1 MVCVGVM
8 KSGFAMFG
16 RSTRKAVAAPRA
28 RLTMEADDRPIYAIG
43 DVHGCLDA
51 LRELEQKII
60 ADARGIDSRKLIVM
74 LGDYV
79 DRGPESAG
87 VLDHLLAAP
96 PAGFDRICLA
106 GNHEQLML
114 DVLEGRA
121 KLERWRA
128 LGGEATLAS
137 YGIDSERLSRL
148 GSSGEDIRDM
158 IAAAVPDAHR
168 EFLRE
173 LPVLLSTRL
182 HVFVHAGLRPD
193 LPAAEQ
199 SDQSLM
205 SLRLK
210 PEQAAQLPDRY
221 IVHGHTPVSRIA
233 MENRR
238 VNVDTGACFTGRL
251 SALRIWRGGG
261 RVLST

>member
-1 MVCVGVM
+1 M
-8 KSGFAMFG
+8 KNGFGMFG
-16 RSTRKAVAAPRA
+16 RSRMAAAKPAPRA
-28 RLTMEADDRPIYAIG
+28 RLTMQADDRPIYAIG

-51 LRELEQKII
+51 LRLLEEKIV
-60 ADARGIDSRKLIVM
+60 ADARGIEGRKLIVM

-79 DRGPESAG
+79 DRGPQSAA
-87 VLDHLLAAP
+87 VIDHLLTDAP
-96 PAGFDRICLA
+96 TGFDRICLA

-128 LGGEATLAS
+128 LGGDATLSS
-137 YGIDSERLSRL
+137 YGIDIERLSQL
-148 GSSGEDIRDM
+148 GSSFVEIGGMVAD
-158 IAAAVPDAHR
+158 AVPDAHLT
-168 EFLRE
+168 FLRE
-173 LPVLLSTRL
+173 LPVLLTTRL
-182 HVFVHAGLRPD
+182 HVFVHAGLRPG
-193 LPAAEQ
+193 LPPADH
-199 SDQSLM
+199 SDQLLM
-205 SLRLK
+205 SLRLA
-210 PEQAAQLPDRY
+210 PEQASQLPDRY
-221 IVHGHTPVSRIA
+221 IVHGHTPVTRVA

>member
-1 MVCVGVM
+1 MM
-8 KSGFAMFG
+8 KLGLSIFG
-16 RSTRKAVAAPRA
+16 RGSSSVMPPPRA
-28 RLTMEADDRPIYAIG
+28 RLTLGDDDRPIYAIG

-51 LRELEQKII
+51 LRRLEAKIV
-60 ADARGIDSRKLIVM
+60 ADAATIEGRKLIVM

-87 VLDHLLAAP
+87 VIDHLLEEA

-121 KLERWRA
+121 GLDRWRA
-128 LGGEATLAS
+128 LGSDATLAS
-137 YGIDSERLSRL
+137 YGIDSERLLHL
-148 GSSGEDIRDM
+148 GSSSAEVGAM
-158 IAAAVPDAHR
+158 IAETVPAAHLA
-168 EFLRE
+168 FLRD

-182 HVFVHAGLRPD
+182 HIFVHAGLRPD
-193 LPAAEQ
+193 VPVSEQ
-199 SDQSLM
+199 SDRSLM
-205 SLRLK
+205 SLRLA
-210 PEQAAQLPDRY
+210 PSDATQLPDRY
-221 IVHGHTPVSRIA
+221 IVHGHTPVARVA

-238 VNVDTGACFTGRL
+238 INVDTGACFTGRL